1 MRSSRCSSNEKPSS
15 EDSSS
20 NSPSSATPES
30 TSSFWW
36 QRPQYSC
43 SSGLWVPQTWQNIG
57 YGILRRV
64 LVEAPPRLPAQP
76 AGVHHLDQ
84 QRTGAVLGIAEALLE
99 DAHDVEAHVEA
110 DQVGQRQRSHR
121 MAHPQLH
128 HLVDRLGA
136 ADALEQAVDRLV
148 DQR

>member
-1 MRSSRCSSNEKPSS
+1 MRSSRCSSKEKPSS

-20 NSPSSATPES
+20 SATPES
-30 TSSFWW
+30 TRSFWW

-64 LVEAPPRLPAQP
+64 LVEAPPRFPSQP

-84 QRTGAVLGIAEALLE
+84 QRAGAVLGIPEALLK
-99 DAHDVEAHVEA
+99 DAHDV
-110 DQVGQRQRSHR
+110 
-121 MAHPQLH
+121 
-128 HLVDRLGA
+128 
-136 ADALEQAVDRLV
+136 
-148 DQR
+148 